1 MRAVA
6 NAYGRAVLSQ
16 MHVRMLVLSAMPLVL
31 SLLLWGVVLYF
42 GLQPLLDWLHANFV
56 DYEIFRTTSS
66 WLESMHL
73 GFLKSV
79 VVPFFALLLLLPLMI
94 LSALLFMNIAA
105 MPFIVRHVGGRH
117 YAKLEKKEGG
127 SMLGGLRAA
136 VSSFLV
142 FIVVWLATLPLY
154 IIPPL
159 AVISST
165 LLWGWL
171 TSRVLSYDAL
181 ADYAS
186 EEERRTIQRER
197 RWDLLVIGLVSGA
210 AGALP
215 PLLMAA
221 GAALVIALLPLFLA
235 LMMWLY
241 VLIFI
246 FTALWFQYYCL
257 EALAQLRARS
267 DSTTVVESV

>member
-16 MHVRMLVLSAMPLVL
+16 LHVRMLVLSAMPLVL
-31 SLLLWGVVLYF
+31 SLLLWGLLLYF
-42 GLQPLLDWLHANFV
+42 GLQPLLDWLHTNFV
-56 DYEIFRTTSS
+56 DYEIFRTTSD
-66 WLESMHL
+66 WLERLHL

-117 YAKLEKKEGG
+117 YPKLEQKQGG

-136 VSSFLV
+136 LSSFAV
-142 FIVVWLATLPLY
+142 FIVIWLATLPLY
-154 IIPPL
+154 IVPPL
-159 AVISST
+159 AMISST

-171 TSRVLSYDAL
+171 TSRVMSYDAL
-181 ADYAS
+181 ADHAS
-186 EEERRTIQRER
+186 EDERRTIQQER
-197 RWDLLVIGLVSGA
+197 RRDLLVMGLVSGA
-210 AGALP
+210 MGALP

-221 GAALVIALLPLFLA
+221 GAVLFVALLPLALA
-235 LMMWLY
+235 VMMWLY

-257 EALAQLRARS
+257 EALAQLRARQPAIIG
-267 DSTTVVESV
+267 EQA

>member
-16 MHVRMLVLSAMPLVL
+16 LHVRMLVLSAMPLVL
-31 SLLLWGVVLYF
+31 SLLLWGLLLYF
-42 GLQPLLDWLHANFV
+42 GLQPLLDWLHTNFV
-56 DYEIFRTTSS
+56 DYEIFRTTSD
-66 WLESMHL
+66 WLERLHL

-117 YAKLEKKEGG
+117 YPKLEQKQGG

-136 VSSFLV
+136 LSSFAV
-142 FIVVWLATLPLY
+142 FIVIWLATLPLY
-154 IIPPL
+154 IFPPL
-159 AVISST
+159 AMISST

-171 TSRVLSYDAL
+171 TSRVMSYDAL
-181 ADYAS
+181 ADHAS
-186 EEERRTIQRER
+186 EDERRAIQRER
-197 RWDLLVIGLVSGA
+197 RRDLLVMGLVSGA
-210 AGALP
+210 MGALP

-221 GAALVIALLPLFLA
+221 GAVLFVALLPLALA
-235 LMMWLY
+235 VMMWLY

-257 EALAQLRARS
+257 EALAQLRARQPA
-267 DSTTVVESV
+267 VIGEQA